1 MAIASFRA
9 GETISAGDAV
19 YILPTGQIR
28 KAIATNLTQASVGGI
43 AIDSAAEGQ
52 LVRVNIDAVYNEY
65 SDLTIGNLQ
74 YLSTR
79 VSGQV
84 LEYDAFVSGASL
96 GAGDAYTTVIGR
108 AVTTSGIAV
117 EISPPEGWTNP
128 NSRLILESS
137 TTSDID
143 AILLE
148 DGSFIDLET
157 ASA

>member
-74 YLSTR
+74 YLSAKI
-79 VSGQV
+79 SGQV
-84 LEYDAFVSGASL
+84 LEYDAFISGVS
-96 GAGDAYTTVIGR
+96 DIPIDPYITIIGR
-108 AVTTSGIAV
+108 AVTTSGVAV
-117 EISPPEGWTNP
+117 EIVPPEGFTNP
-128 NSRLILESS
+128 RSHLILESS
-137 TTSDID
+137 SISDID